1 MIEQL
6 IGKGRFLFH
15 FIEHH
20 PGVDI
25 IFLIKHN
32 EIPNIL
38 GKLSNK
44 VYFGIG
50 CVYLG

>member
-1 MIEQL
+1 MHFDNTIKIIL
-6 IGKGRFLFH
+6 NAWATNGKGRFLFH

-38 GKLSNK
+38 GK
-44 VYFGIG
+44 
-50 CVYLG
+50 